1 MRISR
6 LPFWTGWTALV
17 GPVGL
22 WGSMMAQAATPIPT
36 TATFAVNASVVPG
49 CLVVGNVSQNTGI
62 AFGMIDFG
70 THSAVSSAAVP
81 ASLTASGG
89 QLAQIQC
96 TPGASVTVVIDAG
109 LNAVGSQRRLKMG
122 SYYLPYSLYTSASMA
137 TPYQPGSGVAASS
150 SGTAMNLPVY
160 GVATPPGSGLP
171 AGIYSDTV
179 QVVLTW

>member
-6 LPFWTGWTALV
+6 LPLMTGLTALV
-17 GPVGL
+17 GFA
-22 WGSMMAQAATPIPT
+22 GSMMAYATTPIPT
-36 TATFAVNASVVPG
+36 TATFAVNAAVVPG
-49 CLVVGNVSQNTGI
+49 CLVVGNVTQTSGI

-70 THSAVSSAAVP
+70 THSAVSSASVP

-122 SYYLPYSLYTSASMA
+122 TYYLPYNLYTSATMA
-137 TPYQPGSGVAASS
+137 TPYQPGTGIAASS
-150 SGTAMNLPVY
+150 SGLAMNLPVY
-160 GVATPPGSGLP
+160 GVALPPGSGLP